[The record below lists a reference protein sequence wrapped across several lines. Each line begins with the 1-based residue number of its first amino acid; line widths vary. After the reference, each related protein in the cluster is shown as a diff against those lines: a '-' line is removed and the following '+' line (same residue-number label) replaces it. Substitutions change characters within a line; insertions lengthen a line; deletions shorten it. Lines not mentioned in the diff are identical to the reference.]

1 MGESAENELETAK
14 TSSLEASGQRLSKLR
29 DFAYEHKIETTLLT
43 LLLLSLVLHV
53 AFDRFTPYTS
63 EAFLNAP
70 VIGIAPSVSGTIV
83 DVAVQ
88 DNQQVKAGDLLFRID
103 PRRFAAAVAQAEAA
117 LANASQQVGANTASL
132 AAATARVAEAN
143 ADLMNQREQSE
154 RVLGLVKKGVYSSA
168 QGDTA
173 KFQLARAEAAADSA
187 TASLEEARQK
197 LGSSNVDN
205 PQIQQALAQLERA
218 RIELVDAEVRAPV
231 DGVVT
236 NSVISVG
243 QFVSAG
249 RRAATIIDTASAWI
263 TANIPENALT
273 RIRPGDR
280 VAVTFNVQPG
290 SVFEGRVESIAF
302 GVSQSAT
309 SALPSD
315 LALVPTRRTWL
326 RDTQRI
332 PVRIEM
338 VNWAEIP
345 AIRTGSRANVV
356 IHTQSAGIWSI
367 PAGIWLRIVAIANY
381 VF

>member
-1 MGESAENELETAK
+1 MAEPAETEVEAAK
-14 TSSLEASGQRLSKLR
+14 SSMLEAAAERFSRLR
-29 DFAYEHKIETTLLT
+29 NFAYEHKIETILLS

-88 DNQQVKAGDLLFRID
+88 DNQQVKAGDVLFRID
-103 PRRFAAAVAQAEAA
+103 SRRFAAAVDQSEAA

-132 AAATARVAEAN
+132 AAATAHVAEAN

-154 RVLGLVKKGVYSSA
+154 RVLSLVKKGVYASA

-173 KFQLARAEAAADSA
+173 KFQLARAEAAAESA

-205 PQIQQALAQLERA
+205 PQIRQALAQLERA
-218 RIELVDAEVRAPV
+218 RIELVDSEVLAPV
-231 DGVVT
+231 DGTVT

-249 RRAATIIDTASAWI
+249 HRAATIVDTASAWI

-280 VAVTFNVQPG
+280 VAVTFNVHPG
-290 SVFEGRVESIAF
+290 SVFEGRVESIAS

-367 PAGIWLRIVAIANY
+367 PAGIWLRMVSIANY